1 MMTHAGHDA
10 FTVVL
15 HGGPGETGPLY
26 TRLLATD
33 PVGPHGGALL
43 LTAEVYRDVGDA
55 GPVFPIY
62 RSADGRQWELVAEV
76 ADTAYGVGNRYQ
88 PVLYELPA
96 PFAGLPAGTILLA
109 GSSIPS
115 DMSSTTLVVY
125 SSGDGGRS
133 WEYRSTVDSGGPAE
147 YDPSPS
153 ATTTAVW
160 EPCLELIGDHLV
172 CFYADERRK
181 SDGMLQVI
189 VHRTTNDLVSW
200 SEPHLDFGVAD
211 RFTRPGM
218 FVTTGLM
225 PDGMHRGVLE
235 IVGPRE
241 VPIRMVGST
250 DGLDW
255 GAPDDIGELLVA
267 SDGTM
272 LSGTPNIHW
281 RKEPSGTVTVLA
293 TGRHSLDADGRETNR
308 ALVNLSGGS
317 GTWHSFELPVAAER
331 RLDADSSGYSQSLLW
346 NAAGELV
353 QATTVRND
361 FDSHDIVVAVCAEP
375 LWRHRAPASV
385 SMDTETPREIA

>member
-1 MMTHAGHDA
+1 MVRADHDA

-15 HGGPGETGPLY
+15 RGQPGETGPLY

-33 PVGPHGGALL
+33 PAGPHGGVLL
-43 LTAEVYRDVGDA
+43 LTAEVYRDVGSR
-55 GPVFPIY
+55 GPVFPIF
-62 RSADGRQWELVAEV
+62 RSVDGRDWELVAEV

-109 GSSIPS
+109 GSSIPA

-125 SSGDGGRS
+125 SSADGGHT
-133 WEYRSTVDSGGPAE
+133 WEYRSTVDAGGPAQ
-147 YDPSPS
+147 YDPAPT

-160 EPCLELIGDHLV
+160 EPCLELIGDRLV

-189 VHRTTNDLVSW
+189 VHRSTVDLVSW
-200 SEPHLDFGVAD
+200 SAPQLDFGVAD

-218 FVTTGLM
+218 FVMTGRM
-225 PDGMHRGVLE
+225 PDGVHRGVLE

-241 VPIRMVGST
+241 VPIRLVESP

-255 GAPDDIGELLVA
+255 GAPDEMGELLVA

-281 RKEPSGTVTVLA
+281 RQEQDGSVTVVA
-293 TGRHSLDADGRETNR
+293 TGRHSIDADGRETNR
-308 ALVNLSGGS
+308 ALVNLHGGS
-317 GTWHSFELPVAAER
+317 GPWHSFELPVAAER

-346 NAAGELV
+346 NAAGALV
-353 QATTVRND
+353 QATTVRNEV
-361 FDSHDIVVAVCAEP
+361 DSHDIVVAVCAEP
-375 LWRHRAPASV
+375 PWRHRAPASA
-385 SMDTETPREIA
+385 SMDSGTPKEIA